1 MQRVT
6 VIFPFARSAMPVL
19 QTLITGASACLIS
32 RHRAMV
38 PQRKQPGGL
47 VVPIR
52 VSRSHRAAKESLVTD
67 FAAARVKSLLTF
79 RAKEASGLRHETAA
93 GEGDRDERAFSVGTP
108 GKIGRAQVLLEAA
121 SPGIIER
128 RDIRSE
134 PAFAAGER
142 RPVVRKIGKVHA
154 DHQ

>member
-1 MQRVT
+1 MLRVT
-6 VIFPFARSAMPVL
+6 VIFAFARSAMPVL
-19 QTLITGASACLIS
+19 HTLVRGASACLIS
-32 RHRAMV
+32 PHGAMV
-38 PQRKQPGGL
+38 PRRKQPGGL
-47 VVPIR
+47 VVPIW
-52 VSRSHRAAKESLVTD
+52 VSRSHHATKESSVTD

-79 RAKEASGLRHETAA
+79 RAKEASGLRDQTAA
-93 GEGDRDERAFSVGTP
+93 GEGDRDERAGSVRTA

-134 PAFAAGER
+134 PAFAAAER
-142 RPVVRKIGKVHA
+142 RPVVRKIGKIHA